1 MENFLRLLWMSALPA
16 AGNFLGSVLAELV
29 PMTARRLSLTLH
41 AAAGIL
47 LAVVA
52 VELMPEALRQ
62 APPWIVI
69 TSFTAGGLVFIALD
83 HFLENIRTRAGKS
96 SRSGPWTIYASVAI
110 DLISDGIMIGV
121 GSVVSERLALVLARA
136 GTGGRSPST
145 RHHGAA
151 SRADIARTQDRT
163 CSIAYRTA
171 ICGVDI
177 RLLRS
182 ARSFTSGAIRRAWL
196 HGGLAHNIG
205 GGGNHSTGTRAWRIS
220 RCRSCFRDRI
230 CGLHCVNEL
239 SVVAQAAP

>member
-1 MENFLRLLWMSALPA
+1 MENLLRLLWRSALPA

-121 GSVVSERLALVLARA
+121 GSVVSERLALVLALGQALADVPQALATMALLQERTSRA
-136 GTGGRSPST
+136 HRIGLAVLLTVPLYVGSIFGYFVLRGRSRLAQFGVLGFTAGLLTTLAVEEIIPQAHERGES
-145 RHHGAA
+145 HAA
-151 SRADIARTQDRT
+151 AAAFVIAFAAF
-163 CSIAYRTA
+163 IA
-171 ICGVDI
+171 
-177 RLLRS
+177 L
-182 ARSFTSGAIRRAWL
+182 TSYL
-196 HGGLAHNIG
+196 
-205 GGGNHSTGTRAWRIS
+205 
-220 RCRSCFRDRI
+220 
-230 CGLHCVNEL
+230 
-239 SVVAQAAP
+239 